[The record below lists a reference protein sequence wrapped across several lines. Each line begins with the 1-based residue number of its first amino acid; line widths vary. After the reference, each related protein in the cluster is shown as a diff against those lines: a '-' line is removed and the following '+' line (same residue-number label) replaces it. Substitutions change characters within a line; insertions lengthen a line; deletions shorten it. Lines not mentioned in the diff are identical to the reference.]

1 MAAKRKTKNLADAL
15 IARAKTKSIGKMP
28 PVAARAEIAKILRH
42 NDAHENNYERVGMN
56 DTIAMLRDEF
66 GFTCN
71 KDKLEKIV
79 RVWFGRGWSHK

>member
-1 MAAKRKTKNLADAL
+1 MAAKRKNKLADAL
-15 IARAKTKSIGKMP
+15 IAKAKTKSVGRMP
-28 PVAARAEIAKILRH
+28 PAEARAEIAKILRH
-42 NDAHENNYERVGMN
+42 NDAHDNNYERVGMI

-66 GFTCN
+66 GFRCN